1 MTERAPP
8 RVYSLTEIA
17 AHLPVPGEEKERT
30 VRRWIRRHKIPF
42 QRLSNRA
49 VGLTEGQLNQL
60 LEATTQWPIQPA
72 GRKGRE

>member
-30 VRRWIRRHKIPF
+30 VRRWGSGDTKSR
-42 QRLSNRA
+42 S
-49 VGLTEGQLNQL
+49 
-60 LEATTQWPIQPA
+60 
-72 GRKGRE
+72 KGSPTALWG